1 MMRTHTCNDLSA
13 SLADKEVS
21 LCGWV
26 DTRRDHG
33 QLIFIDLRD
42 RYGRTQVVFDPKH
55 NASSHKIAEG
65 VRSEYVI
72 RVSGKVVLRPKN
84 NVNSKIPTGEIDVL
98 ADKIEILNACAPTP
112 FNIGDSDV
120 NEELRLEYRFLDLRR
135 EEMSRNLLFRSK
147 IAKIAHK
154 HFDENSFIEV
164 ETPCLTKS
172 TPEGARDFLVPSRL
186 TPGTFY
192 ALPQSPQLFK
202 QLMMVAGYDRYYQ
215 IARCF
220 RDEDLRKDRQ
230 LEHTQIDL
238 EMSFIDEE
246 DIMGLVEGFVIRVM
260 KEMMGKDYPKGFRR
274 ISYAEAMSRY
284 GCDKPDMRFG
294 MPIEDLTQVFTNSGF
309 KVFDETI
316 AKGGVIRCL
325 CLSASA
331 VSPQPASG
339 NIEYSRKDIDDLT
352 TWIKQYGAQGLAW
365 LQLKSSGE
373 INSPIA
379 KFFKKETLDA
389 AVAKAGAKP
398 GDMIFFVASTEKIA
412 STALGALRL
421 NLAEKHK
428 LIPVGVYEYLWVTDF
443 PMFGW
448 NEEEKRCDALH
459 HPFTS
464 PKLED
469 AHLIATEPLKVRAKA
484 YDLVLNGTEI
494 GGGSIRIHD
503 RALQEKVFTALQI
516 TPEQQIEKFGFLLN
530 ALSFGAPPHG
540 GLAMGLDR
548 FCAMLIG
555 TPSIRDV
562 IAFPKTQKGTCLMT
576 QAPSEVAVKQLDEL
590 SIRVKPVVQA

>member
-1 MMRTHTCNDLSA
+1 MMRTQTCGELNA
-13 SLADKEVS
+13 SMNEKNVV

-33 QLIFIDLRD
+33 QLIFVDLRD
-42 RYGRTQVVFDPKH
+42 RYGRTQIVFDPTR
-55 NASSHKIAEG
+55 NAESHKIAEA

-72 RVSGKVVLRPKN
+72 RVQGKVGLRPKGT
-84 NVNSKIPTGEIDVL
+84 VNAKIPTGEIEVL
-98 ADKIEILNACAPTP
+98 AEKIEILNACAPTP

-135 EEMSRNLLFRSK
+135 EEMSRNLLFRHK
-147 IAKIAHK
+147 IAKIAHN
-154 HFDENSFIEV
+154 HFDQNGFIEI
-164 ETPCLTKS
+164 ETPCLTRS

-186 TPGTFY
+186 SPGNFY

-246 DIMGLVEGFVIRVM
+246 DIMGLVEGFIIRVM
-260 KEMMGKDYPKGFRR
+260 KEMLGKEYKNGFRR
-274 ISYAEAMSRY
+274 MPYAEAMSRY
-284 GCDKPDMRFG
+284 GCDKPDLRFG
-294 MPIEDLTQVFTNSGF
+294 MPIEDLTETFRGSGF

-316 AKGGVIRCL
+316 AKGGVIRAIN
-325 CLSASA
+325 LSVA
-331 VSPQPASG
+331 G
-339 NIEYSRKDIDDLT
+339 GLEYSRKDIDDLT
-352 TWIKQYGAQGLAW
+352 AWIKNYGAQGLAW
-365 LQLKSSGE
+365 FQLRGTE
-373 INSPIA
+373 VHSPIL
-379 KFFKKETLDA
+379 KFFKKETVDQA
-389 AVAKAGAKP
+389 FAKVGAKT
-398 GDMIFFVASTEKIA
+398 GDIVFLVASDVKIA

-421 NLAEKHK
+421 HLAEKHK
-428 LIPVGVYEYLWVTDF
+428 LIPEGQYEFLWVTDF

-469 AHLIATEPLKVRAKA
+469 AGLIETDPLKVRAKA

-503 RALQEKVFTALQI
+503 RGLQEKVFKAIQI
-516 TPEQQIEKFGFLLN
+516 DGEQAREKFGFLLN

-548 FCAMLIG
+548 LCAMLIG

-576 QAPSEVAVKQLDEL
+576 KAPSEVATKQLDEL
-590 SIRVKPVVQA
+590 SIRIKPVVQTKE

>member
-1 MMRTHTCNDLSA
+1 MMRTHTCNDLNA
-13 SLADKEVS
+13 SSADKDVV

-42 RYGRTQVVFDPKH
+42 RYGRTQVVFDPKR
-55 NASSHKIAEG
+55 NAESHKIAEA

-72 RVSGKVVLRPKN
+72 RVSGKVALRPKAN
-84 NVNSKIPTGEIDVL
+84 INSKIPTGEIDIQ
-98 ADKIEILNACAPTP
+98 ADKIEILNACAPLP
-112 FNIGDSDV
+112 FNIGDADV

-135 EEMSRNLLFRSK
+135 EEMHRNLLFRSK
-147 IAKIAHK
+147 VAKIAHK
-154 HFDENSFIEV
+154 HFDENRFVEI
-164 ETPCLTKS
+164 ETPCLTRS

-186 TPGTFY
+186 TAGTFY

-246 DIMGLVEGFVIRVM
+246 DIMAVVESFIIRVM
-260 KEMMGKDYPKGFRR
+260 KELMGKDYPKGFRR
-274 ISYAEAMSRY
+274 MSYAEAMSRY
-284 GCDKPDMRFG
+284 GCDKPDLRFG
-294 MPIEDLTQVFTNSGF
+294 MPIVDLTDVFKNSGF

-316 AKGGVIRCL
+316 AKGGVIRCVT
-325 CLSASA
+325 LSNA
-331 VSPQPASG
+331 G
-339 NIEYSRKDIDDLT
+339 EYSRKDIDDLT

-365 LQLKSSGE
+365 LQLKASENQGCE

-389 AVAKAGAKP
+389 AVAKVGAKS

-428 LIPVGVYEYLWVTDF
+428 LIPADVYEYLWVTDF

-469 AHLIATEPLKVRAKA
+469 AHLIVSEPLKVRAKA

-503 RALQEKVFTALQI
+503 RGLQETVFKAIQI
-516 TPEQQIEKFGFLLN
+516 DAEQAKEKFGFLLN

-548 FCAMLIG
+548 LCAMLIG
-555 TPSIRDV
+555 TQSIRDV

-576 QAPSEVAVKQLDEL
+576 KAPSEVAVKQLDEL
-590 SIRVKPVVQA
+590 SIRVKPLVQTKE

>member
-1 MMRTHTCNDLSA
+1 MMRTQTCGELKA
-13 SLADKEVS
+13 SFEGQSVVV
-21 LCGWV
+21 CGWV

-42 RYGRTQVVFDPKH
+42 RYGRTQVVFDPTR
-55 NASSHKIAEG
+55 NAESHKVAEG

-72 RVSGKVVLRPKN
+72 RVSGKVGLRPKGN
-84 NVNSKIPTGEIDVL
+84 INSKVSTGEIEIL
-98 ADKIEILNACAPTP
+98 AEKIEILNACAPLP
-112 FNIGDSDV
+112 FNIGDADV

-135 EEMSRNLLFRSK
+135 EEMHHNLLFRSK
-147 IAKIAHK
+147 VAKIAHK
-154 HFDENSFIEV
+154 HFDENCFVEI
-164 ETPCLTKS
+164 ETPCLTRS

-186 TPGTFY
+186 TAGTFY

-238 EMSFIDEE
+238 EMSFIDEA
-246 DIMGLVEGFVIRVM
+246 DIMGLVESFIIRVM
-260 KEMMGKDYPKGFRR
+260 KELKGKDYPKGFRR
-274 ISYAEAMSRY
+274 MPYAEAMTRY
-284 GCDKPDMRFG
+284 GCDKPDLRFG
-294 MPIEDLTQVFTNSGF
+294 MPIEDLTETFRNSGF
-309 KVFDETI
+309 KVFDETV
-316 AKGGVIRCL
+316 AKGGVIRCIAL
-325 CLSASA
+325 PNA
-331 VSPQPASG
+331 G
-339 NIEYSRKDIDDLT
+339 DYSRKDMDDLT
-352 TWIKQYGAQGLAW
+352 VWIKQYGAQGLAW
-365 LQLKSSGE
+365 IQLKGNE

-379 KFFKKETLDA
+379 KFFKKEILDA
-389 AVAKAGAKP
+389 AIAKAGAKP

-428 LIPVGVYEYLWVTDF
+428 LIPADIYEYLWVTDF

-469 AHLIATEPLKVRAKA
+469 VHLIESDPLKVRAKA

-503 RALQEKVFTALQI
+503 RSLQETVFKAIQI
-516 TPEQQIEKFGFLLN
+516 DAEQAREKFGFLLN
-530 ALSFGAPPHG
+530 ALAFGAPPHG

-548 FCAMLIG
+548 LCAMLLG

-576 QAPSEVAVKQLDEL
+576 KAPSEVATKQLDEL
-590 SIRVKPVVQA
+590 SIRIKPVVLTKD

>member
-1 MMRTHTCNDLSA
+1 MMRTQTCGELNA
-13 SLADKEVS
+13 SFDGKNVT

-42 RYGRTQVVFDPKH
+42 RYGRTQVVFDPKL
-55 NASSHKIAEG
+55 NAESHKVAEG

-84 NVNSKIPTGEIDVL
+84 NVNSKIPTGEIDIL

-154 HFDENSFIEV
+154 HFDENGFIEV

-186 TPGTFY
+186 TAGTFY

-294 MPIEDLTQVFTNSGF
+294 MPIEDLTEVFKNSGF

-316 AKGGVIRCL
+316 AKGGVIRCITL
-325 CLSASA
+325 PNA
-331 VSPQPASG
+331 G
-339 NIEYSRKDIDDLT
+339 DYSRKDVDDLT

-365 LQLKSSGE
+365 LQLKGSE

-389 AVAKAGAKP
+389 AVAKTGAKP
-398 GDMIFFVASTEKIA
+398 GDMIFFVASNEKVA

-428 LIPVGVYEYLWVTDF
+428 LIPEGVYEYLWVTDF

-469 AHLIATEPLKVRAKA
+469 AHLIGTEPLKVRAKA

-516 TPEQQIEKFGFLLN
+516 TPEQQTGKFGFLLN

-548 FCAMLIG
+548 FCAMLLG

-576 QAPSEVAVKQLDEL
+576 QAPSEVAQKQLDEL
-590 SIRVKPVVQA
+590 SIRIKPVIQTKD

>member
-1 MMRTHTCNDLSA
+1 MLRTHTCNDLNA
-13 SLADKEVS
+13 SLAGKDIVLS
-21 LCGWV
+21 GWV

-42 RYGRTQVVFDPKH
+42 RYGRTQVVFDPAR
-55 NASSHKIAEG
+55 NAESHKIAEA
-65 VRSEYVI
+65 VRGEYVI
-72 RVSGKVVLRPKN
+72 RVHGKVGLRPKA
-84 NVNSKIPTGEIDVL
+84 NVNSKISTGEIEVL
-98 ADKIEILNACAPTP
+98 AEKLEILNACAPTP

-135 EEMSRNLLFRSK
+135 EEMHRNLLFRHK

-154 HFDENSFIEV
+154 HFDENGFIEV
-164 ETPCLTKS
+164 ETPCLTRS

-186 TPGTFY
+186 AHGTFY
-192 ALPQSPQLFK
+192 ALPQSPQIFK

-274 ISYAEAMSRY
+274 MPYAEAMLKY
-284 GCDKPDMRFG
+284 GCDKPDLRFG
-294 MPIEDLTQVFTNSGF
+294 MPIEDLTETFRNCGF

-316 AKGGVIRCL
+316 AKGGVIRAL
-325 CLSASA
+325 CLS
-331 VSPQPASG
+331 VPG
-339 NIEYSRKDIDDLT
+339 GVEYSRKDVDDLT

-365 LQLKSSGE
+365 LQVKGSE
-373 INSPIA
+373 IHSPIA

-389 AVAKAGAKP
+389 VVAKVGAKAG
-398 GDMIFFVASTEKIA
+398 DIVFFVASDEKIT

-428 LIPVGVYEYLWVTDF
+428 LIPEGVYEYLWVTDF

-469 AHLIATEPLKVRAKA
+469 VNLIASQPLKVRAKA

-494 GGGSIRIHD
+494 GGGSIRIHS
-503 RALQEKVFTALQI
+503 RELQEKVFTALQI
-516 TPEQQIEKFGFLLN
+516 TAEQQQEKFGFLLN
-530 ALSFGAPPHG
+530 ALAFGAPPHG

-548 FCAMLIG
+548 FCAMLLG

-576 QAPSEVAVKQLDEL
+576 KAPSEVSMKQLDEL
-590 SIRVKPVVQA
+590 SIRVKPQVQV

>member
-1 MMRTHTCNDLSA
+1 MMRTQTCGELNISVAGQD
-13 SLADKEVS
+13 VV

-33 QLIFIDLRD
+33 QLIFVDLRD
-42 RYGRTQVVFDPKH
+42 RYGRTQVVFDPTR
-55 NASSHKIAEG
+55 NAESHQIAEA

-72 RVSGKVVLRPKN
+72 RIQGKVSPRPKGTI
-84 NVNSKIPTGEIDVL
+84 NSKITTGEIEVL
-98 ADKIEILNACAPTP
+98 AEKIEILNACSPTP
-112 FNIGDSDV
+112 FNIGDANV
-120 NEELRLEYRFLDLRR
+120 NEELRLEYRFLDLRSQ
-135 EEMSRNLLFRSK
+135 EMQRNLLFRHK
-147 IAKIAHK
+147 IAKIAHT
-154 HFDENSFIEV
+154 HFDQNGFIEI
-164 ETPCLTKS
+164 ETPCLTRS

-186 TPGTFY
+186 NAGTFY
-192 ALPQSPQLFK
+192 ALPQSPQIFK

-246 DIMGLVEGFVIRVM
+246 DIMGIVEGFMIRVM
-260 KEMMGKDYPKGFRR
+260 KEMMELDYGRGFRR
-274 ISYAEAMSRY
+274 MPYAEAMSRY
-284 GCDKPDMRFG
+284 GCDKPDLRFG
-294 MPIEDLTQVFTNSGF
+294 MLIEDLTDIFRNSGF

-316 AKGGVIRCL
+316 AKGGVVRAIT
-325 CLSASA
+325 LSVA
-331 VSPQPASG
+331 G
-339 NIEYSRKDIDDLT
+339 GIEYSRKDVDDLT
-352 TWIKQYGAQGLAW
+352 TWIKQYGAKGLAW
-365 LQLKSSGE
+365 FQLKGTE
-373 INSPIA
+373 VHSPIA
-379 KFFKKETLDA
+379 KFFKKETLDQA
-389 AVAKAGAKP
+389 LTKAGAKA
-398 GDMIFFVASTEKIA
+398 GDIVFIVASDAKIA

-428 LIPVGVYEYLWVTDF
+428 LIPEGKYEFLWVTDF

-469 AHLIATEPLKVRAKA
+469 VAFIETDPLKVRAKA

-503 RALQEKVFTALQI
+503 RDVQEKVFSAIQI
-516 TPEQQIEKFGFLLN
+516 DPEQAREKFGFLLN

-548 FCAMLIG
+548 LCAMLIG
-555 TPSIRDV
+555 TASIRDV

-576 QAPSEVAVKQLDEL
+576 KAPSEVSQKQLDEL
-590 SIRVKPVVQA
+590 SIRVKSLIQ